1 MFRALVSRR
10 AAVVLLACLSA
21 AATVLIVRAGGQRTS
36 AQTAALAALAQKPQT
51 ITQAAAVTT
60 VVAPPTVHVGGGSG
74 AGGSSSGAGGGG
86 GGGGGSSSAESSG
99 SSASGSAVAS
109 APSPTPTPTTSS
121 TPAPRHHTAAAPDAG
136 LPTVGHVFLIT
147 LSTPSY
153 GAAFGPKS
161 KLPYLHTLASRGALL
176 ENFRSLGHGELAD
189 ELAMVSGQKPNA
201 ATTASCPTF
210 REFPASAAADAAGNV
225 PGTGCVYP
233 TTAITIGD
241 QVTADGKSWAAYVA
255 DQGSE
260 ACQHPNSGAKTDLA
274 LTQAQPGY
282 DLEHNPFVFF
292 HSLLDAGGC
301 IENDLNLPKL
311 TSALKS
317 PTRTPRFTY
326 VGADACADGDPV
338 LATPLSTGTSTTSST
353 SSTSTTATSSSTTTA
368 AASAA
373 TVSTTAST
381 TTTTDSVTTPAAATT
396 TTTTTTAATSST
408 TSTTPVTTAATT
420 WGCPAGDPS
429 GAAAENTFLR
439 TWVPQLT
446 RSAAYRKDGVLVIAF
461 AGSKRSSHP
470 LRTGAIVLSRYTP
483 AHTKIG
489 ATYTPYSLL
498 RSIEDMLN
506 DKPLAHA
513 AGAKAFAAATLTKGA
528 SS

>member
-1 MFRALVSRR
+1 MMRALVSRR
-10 AAVVLLACLSA
+10 AAIALLACLSA
-21 AATVLIVRAGGQRTS
+21 ASTVLIVRAGSRRSS

-60 VVAPPTVHVGGGSG
+60 TVVTPPTVHLGGGASGSGGSGSAGGGSG
-74 AGGSSSGAGGGG
+74 GSGGGG
-86 GGGGGSSSAESSG
+86 GASSSAARSGSSS
-99 SSASGSAVAS
+99 SGSAVAS
-109 APSPTPTPTTSS
+109 APSPTPTPTPTPTTSS
-121 TPAPRHHTAAAPDAG
+121 TPAPTHHAAPAPDAG

-147 LSTPSY
+147 LSTSSY
-153 GAAFGPKS
+153 GAAFGAKS
-161 KLPYLHTLASRGALL
+161 KLPYLRTLASRGALL

-189 ELAMVSGQKPNA
+189 ELAMISGQKPNA

-210 REFPASAAADAAGNV
+210 REFPSSAAANTAGDV

-274 LTQAQPGY
+274 LAQAQPGY
-282 DLEHNPFVFF
+282 DLQHNPFVFF

-311 TSALKS
+311 SGALKS
-317 PTRTPRFTY
+317 PSRTPRFTY

-353 SSTSTTATSSSTTTA
+353 STTSTTATSSSTTTA
-368 AASAA
+368 APSAA
-373 TVSTTAST
+373 TVSTTST
-381 TTTTDSVTTPAAATT
+381 TPTTTDSVTTP
-396 TTTTTTAATSST
+396 ATSST
-408 TSTTPVTTAATT
+408 TSTTPVTTPATT
-420 WGCPAGDPS
+420 WGCPAGEPS
-429 GAAAENTFLR
+429 GAAAENTFLK
-439 TWVPQLT
+439 TWVPQIT

-461 AGSKRSSHP
+461 AGSKRSGHP
-470 LRTGAIVLSRYTP
+470 LRTGAVVLSRYTP

-498 RSIEDMLN
+498 RSLEDMLN

-513 AGAKAFAAATLTKGA
+513 AGARAFAAATLTKGA